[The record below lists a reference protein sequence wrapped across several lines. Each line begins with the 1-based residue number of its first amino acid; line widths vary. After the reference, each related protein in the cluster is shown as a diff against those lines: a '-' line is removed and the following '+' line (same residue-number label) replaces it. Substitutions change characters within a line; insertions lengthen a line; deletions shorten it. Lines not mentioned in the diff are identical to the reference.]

1 MVSYSG
7 WRRSAETRDGTVT
20 NVKDS
25 DETVTESMGRP
36 YIFMNNNDVFFKSMK
51 MWSQHHIQT
60 LFNN

>member
-1 MVSYSG
+1 MVSYSV

-36 YIFMNNNDVFFKSMK
+36 YIFMNNNDVFF
-51 MWSQHHIQT
+51 
-60 LFNN
+60 